1 VFKVILFWGGI
12 IGLLITLVAGVSR
25 FRKSPRLATVSAC
38 LLAILCVALLGEAAA
53 RLYHWRAAGIPV
65 GATMMLYSDPEL
77 GWRGVEVMG
86 DPASHRPKI
95 LVVGDS
101 FTTPDFVKVPEM
113 YYSVL
118 GHLLEAEI
126 FAYGAGGYGTLQELI
141 VLERYLPKAQPDLVL
156 LQVHNNDFINN
167 SWELERESY
176 FNNNLLTR
184 PYLLD
189 GAVEYKFPT
198 HLSGVRFSLATHSR
212 LAYEVTIGVQR
223 LGAALSQAGYLRSVE
238 DDMREHG
245 LAFPPFRRAVDTT
258 DELIARIKRHAA
270 PTPVV
275 VFHAEWDDGRVFYNS
290 WRAILRRHEIRFC
303 EGIGS
308 SVKTAELR
316 GEAVRAPDGS
326 HWNATGHAIAARAL
340 AQCLGPLVSRPA
352 APPMSVNNRR
362 Q

>member
-1 VFKVILFWGGI
+1 MIKVILFWGGV
-12 IGLLITLVAGVSR
+12 IGLLVTLVADVSR

-53 RLYHWRAAGIPV
+53 RLYHWRAFG
-65 GATMMLYSDPEL
+65 
-77 GWRGVEVMG
+77 
-86 DPASHRPKI
+86 
-95 LVVGDS
+95 
-101 FTTPDFVKVPEM
+101 
-113 YYSVL
+113 
-118 GHLLEAEI
+118 
-126 FAYGAGGYGTLQELI
+126 
-141 VLERYLPKAQPDLVL
+141 
-156 LQVHNNDFINN
+156 NN
-167 SWELERESY
+167 SWELERASY

-223 LGAALSQAGYLRSVE
+223 LGAALSQAGYLRSVK

-275 VFHAEWDDGRVFYNS
+275 VFHAEWDDGRAFYNS

-303 EGIGS
+303 EGVGS

-340 AQCLGPLVSRPA
+340 VQCLGPLVSRPGA
-352 APPMSVNNRR
+352 SRMSVNDRR